1 MHNDHPELIKDQY
14 WDEIFPNEL
23 PYTRETMAFK
33 ESHPM
38 PSTANINAAVN
49 AAVNNSRQSG
59 KFDEMV
65 GKSLYSVN
73 YKFPDCNSE
82 VSVLPALAIRFCLFK
97 IFWNIFFWRN
107 LFWCRS
113 EDIFFTHSIQ
123 NIIILCNCS
132 PVWLC

>member
-1 MHNDHPELIKDQY
+1 MFSLNFLFVFQTDEMHNDHPELIKDQY

-23 PYTRETMAFK
+23 PYTTETMAFK

-49 AAVNNSRQSG
+49 ASMRHSG

-82 VSVLPALAIRFCLFK
+82 VRVFFVPALAV
-97 IFWNIFFWRN
+97 FF
-107 LFWCRS
+107 
-113 EDIFFTHSIQ
+113 
-123 NIIILCNCS
+123 IIILNNF
-132 PVWLC
+132 LFG